1 MVPAARRRKAPVFSF
16 AGKPETDRGRNR
28 FPSPVPYLA
37 TAMTTLRSH
46 ISQERLTALRRLF
59 HQHPE
64 AGMAEFWTTARI
76 AEELEG
82 TGLSPLVGEKVSLS
96 EARMGVPEADVLR
109 SSLERAGREGASHAW
124 LERMN
129 GVTGLVVDIRPDLPA
144 HTVLRFD
151 IDALNVRES
160 DAPTHRPAR
169 EGFASIHEGLCHA
182 CGHDGHIALGLGL
195 AHELARL
202 RGELTHNV
210 RLLFQPGEEGC
221 RGARA
226 MAAAGWLEGARHFL
240 AAHIGMWADED
251 HALVCGARGFLA
263 TTKFDVEF
271 LGRAAHA
278 GAEPQKGANSL
289 LAAASAALN
298 MHALPR
304 HGEGDSRITVGT
316 LTAGSGRNVI
326 PDCAHMACETRGA
339 STDVNDYMF
348 EHCRSIIEHTAAM
361 YEQRCRIRLM
371 GGSDSADSDDSL
383 RRIVREAALS
393 VPWFR
398 EELIRDSAPGYGSDD
413 ACVHM
418 AAVQKQGGDAAYLM
432 LGSHLAAGHHAPGF
446 DFNEEVLLPSVQL
459 LAKVVSALD
468 KI

>member
-1 MVPAARRRKAPVFSF
+1 MLRDNALAGFPASQPPFCWGRKLFLPLFR
-16 AGKPETDRGRNR
+16 T
-28 FPSPVPYLA
+28 LA
-37 TAMTTLRSH
+37 MDSYTPL
-46 ISQERLTALRRLF
+46 ISQEKLTEYRRIF
-59 HQHPE
+59 HRHAE
-64 AGMAEFWTTARI
+64 TGMAEFWTTARI

-82 TGLSPLVGEKVSLS
+82 FGLAPVTGDAVTAP
-96 EARMGVPEADVLR
+96 EARMGVPAPEVMRAAR
-109 SSLERAGREGASHAW
+109 SRAEQEGASPRL

-129 GVTGLVVDIRPDLPA
+129 GVTGVVADIRPDLPLR
-144 HTVLRFD
+144 TVLRFD
-151 IDALNVRES
+151 IDAVDVQES
-160 DAPTHRPAR
+160 RSPEHLPNR
-169 EGFASIHEGLCHA
+169 EGFASLHEGICHA

-202 RGELTHNV
+202 RGSLTHNV

-240 AAHIGMWADED
+240 AAHIGMWARED
-251 HALVCGARGFLA
+251 HALVCGAHGFLA

-271 LGRAAHA
+271 TGRAAHA

-304 HGEGDSRITVGT
+304 HGEGDSRITVGM
-316 LTAGSGRNVI
+316 LEAGSGRNII
-326 PDCAHMACETRGA
+326 PDHARMLCETRGA
-339 STDVNDYMF
+339 TTAVNDYMF

-371 GGSDSADSDDSL
+371 GGSDSADSDPSMI
-383 RRIVREAALS
+383 RIIREAATS

-398 EELIRDSAPGYGSDD
+398 EELIRDSAPGFGSDD
-413 ACVHM
+413 ACVPM
-418 AAVQKQGGDAAYLM
+418 AAVQKQGGNAAYLM
-432 LGSHLAAGHHAPGF
+432 LGSRLAAGHHAPDF
-446 DFNEEVLLPSVQL
+446 DFHEEVLLPSVAL
-459 LAKVVSALD
+459 LTTVVLALD
-468 KI
+468 RD